1 MFNLEIFS
9 NVSGWVFVLLL
20 LMILK
25 ILLLCVLLCIISL
38 YLATY
43 LCNLYIWCNSLL
55 GLSSSI
61 STNAG
66 LVTSPTLIEGAAVD
80 SPSSTGWDLSKL
92 ILKLTKKQFKTCC
105 LMKFFPSLVPPQKI
119 MHFGKHQRGA
129 KDQKNLVLYNQE
141 VKIYFKSSF
150 INTCYIFTML

>member
-1 MFNLEIFS
+1 MLSLAYFAAIIFFYQSTNNTHHSTNWYHSSTVNLEKTFKICLIWKYFQMTAAES
-9 NVSGWVFVLLL
+9 LIYYLL
-20 LMILK
+20 LMILQDTVAV
-25 ILLLCVLLCIISL
+25 CTTLCIISL

-80 SPSSTGWDLSKL
+80 SPSSTGWDLLKL
-92 ILKLTKKQFKTCC
+92 ILKLTKRQYKTCC
-105 LMKFFPSLVPPQKI
+105 LMKFFLGLCLPK
-119 MHFGKHQRGA
+119 K
-129 KDQKNLVLYNQE
+129 
-141 VKIYFKSSF
+141 
-150 INTCYIFTML
+150 